1 MNLPKV
7 LLIARREFTYN
18 IRRKAFLF
26 TMFGLPVFI
35 AGIFWLGSELG
46 RTAATDISAFKRV
59 GVVDLANLI
68 TDSNGRP
75 MIDLPEPFAIM
86 TEATASALLEAR
98 EIEGYYILREDF
110 LRTRKPE
117 AVYRRE
123 LVIGEALTDV
133 LFDEVIK
140 PSVAARVG
148 DPALVARIEDPLE
161 ELNVYRLGS
170 TQKLDDGAQFAAI
183 FAPIIVGI
191 LVFSMTMAIAQ
202 YLMMGLV
209 EEKENRMMEL
219 FMTSAR
225 PIEMLWGKLIGL
237 GMLGII
243 QVGTWIVMAG
253 VAAAIS
259 GTDLIALLASIQI
272 TPNFIVTILLFT
284 VMGYFVNA
292 SLMAAV
298 GAAVNTEQES
308 RQLASIVSL
317 IGVIPM
323 MLIFVFFIDPNGA
336 FPTFMSIF
344 PLTSPTGMIVRAAL
358 TDVPAEQLLL
368 SIGLLLLTIWG
379 VMWLSARIFRLGMLN
394 YGKRL
399 TFGQIWRALREGRQ
413 QIVSARTGGEV
424 AEDNA

>member
-7 LLIARREFTYN
+7 LLIARREFSYN
-18 IRRKAFLF
+18 VRRKAFLF

-35 AGIFWLGSELG
+35 VAMLWLGAELG

-59 GVVDLANLI
+59 GVVDLASLI
-68 TDSNGRP
+68 TDSNGRSR
-75 MIDLPEPFAIM
+75 IDLPEPFEIM
-86 TEATASALLEAR
+86 AESTASALLEAK

-110 LRTRKPE
+110 LTTRKPE

-123 LVIGEALTDV
+123 LVIGEALTDA
-133 LFDEVIK
+133 LFDKVIK

-148 DPALVARIEDPLE
+148 DPALVARIENPLE
-161 ELNVYRLGS
+161 ELSVYRLGS
-170 TQKLDDGAQFAAI
+170 TQKLDEGAQFAAI
-183 FAPIIVGI
+183 FAPIMVGI
-191 LVFSMTMAIAQ
+191 LVFSMTMAVAQ

-237 GMLGII
+237 GTLGIVQI
-243 QVGTWIVMAG
+243 GVWLIMAG
-253 VAAAIS
+253 IAAALS
-259 GTDLIALLASIQI
+259 GTDLMALLASVQI
-272 TPNFIVTILLFT
+272 TPNFILIILLFT
-284 VMGYFVNA
+284 VMGYGVNA

-298 GAAVNTEQES
+298 GAAVNSEQES
-308 RQLASIVSL
+308 RQLASVVSL
-317 IGVIPM
+317 ASVLPI
-323 MLIFVFFIDPNGA
+323 MLLFVFFIDPNGA
-336 FPTFMSIF
+336 FATFMSIF

-358 TDVPAEQLLL
+358 IDVPSEQVILSIVLLL
-368 SIGLLLLTIWG
+368 VTMWG

-399 TFGQIWRALREGRQ
+399 TLGQIWRALREGRQ

-424 AEDNA
+424 AENHA